1 MLFDLKGRR
10 KRLVQ
15 VVYVIL
21 AVLFGA
27 GLILFGVGGSV
38 SGGLLDAFKGNS
50 TSGGSN
56 IYQKQAE
63 QAQKTLTLEPKNE
76 RAWLK
81 LAEAKVNVARTGGD
95 YDSNTGQ
102 FKEGSV
108 PELKEAARA
117 WERYLKLDPKKPAG
131 ITASLMVQ
139 VYATLLRFG
148 AASEPLDA
156 FNQAARAQEIF
167 AKAQPS
173 PIAYFNLAAIL
184 YQIGKIGKGDA
195 AGEKALSRTPH
206 DQRNTVKAQ
215 LADARKE
222 GIKLK
227 KQTKKAAKQAAEAA
241 KKSSSSGKDPFGAS
255 PAGQSLPGQ

>member
-15 VVYVIL
+15 VTYVIL

-27 GLILFGVGGSV
+27 GLVLFGVGGSV
-38 SGGLLDAFKGNS
+38 SGGLLDAFKDTGS
-50 TSGGSN
+50 SGGSN
-56 IYQKQAE
+56 IYEKQAQSAE
-63 QAQKTLTLEPKNE
+63 KKLRLNPKDE

-81 LAEAKVNVARTGGD
+81 LTQAKINAARTGSD
-95 YDSNTGQ
+95 YDSETGQ
-102 FKEGSV
+102 FEQGATGD
-108 PELKEAARA
+108 LKEAARA
-117 WERYLKLDPKKPAG
+117 WERYLKLKPTKPDG

-148 AASEPLDA
+148 EASDPLNA
-156 FNQAARAQEIF
+156 FNQAAGAQEIF
-167 AKAQPS
+167 AKARPS

-184 YQIGKIGKGDA
+184 YQIGKIQKGDE
-195 AGEKALSRTPH
+195 AGDEALRRTPK
-206 DQRNTVKAQ
+206 DQHNTVKAQ

-227 KQTKKAAKQAAEAA
+227 RQTKKAEKQAADAA
-241 KKSSSSGKDPFGAS
+241 KKASKSGKDPFGSS
-255 PAGQSLPGQ
+255 PSGQAQLGQ